1 MRWFPLCGKEYRILD
16 AALLD
21 AVSLLWDIGM
31 ERYALIDRVLPREFV
46 LLQGTGCRWK
56 RCTFCDYHGDV
67 SDDPFAVNR
76 EVLAQVQGVYGVLD
90 IINSGSAMELDE
102 QTLGMIKEV
111 VKEKKIHTLWFEAH
125 YMYKNQLA
133 KFAEQFDG
141 VEVKFRCGVESFD
154 GSLRERWKK
163 GIAASVTVEEVAQYF
178 QGVCLLCCTEGD
190 SKERILRDIAL
201 AERYFEYASVNV
213 FCENTTTVKR
223 DEELVKWFVTEVYSK
238 LKKSNK
244 IEILINNTDLG
255 VG

>member
-1 MRWFPLCGKEYRILD
+1 
-16 AALLD
+16 
-21 AVSLLWDIGM
+21 M
-31 ERYALIDRVLPREFV
+31 ERYALIHSVLTREFV

-76 EVLAQVQGVYGVLD
+76 DVLAQVQGVYGVLD
-90 IINSGSAMELDE
+90 VINSGSAMELDK
-102 QTLGMIKEV
+102 QTLEMIKQV

-154 GSLRERWKK
+154 GKLREQWKK
-163 GIAASVTVEEVAQYF
+163 GIAASVTAEEVAMCF
-178 QGVCLLCCTEGD
+178 QGVCLLCCTNGD
-190 SKERILRDIAL
+190 SQERILRDISL
-201 AERYFEYASVNV
+201 AEQYFEYASVNV
-213 FCENTTTVKR
+213 FCENTTAIKR
-223 DEELVKWFVTEVYSK
+223 DEELVKWFVDEVYPMLKQSK
-238 LKKSNK
+238 K